1 MKTHKYISKSP
12 ALIRCYLVI
21 ASCILVFSVPTNTL
35 IAQETLPSEQVEVLK
50 NFDAQLTSAKKIHA
64 TPKVPVFDTSKTILH
79 FAPKEFEQS
88 PDFTSHS
95 LQMASGQH
103 DEIPSLHNGHVDFA
117 IGLPSRIQLHAA
129 YRIIDPGNYAL
140 GFQILH
146 EEASSDFISF
156 QQYRNQGAK
165 MSSSFILNKS
175 VELEASASYVRQTR
189 YLYGKPGV
197 DTLNRAA
204 LQRDI
209 DIIDLQL
216 GGKFFMDN
224 PQQDLNMHTEFSYL
238 LDGFASSERNFLID
252 LDYRYHVNSNHS
264 IQLMSSIDLSRL
276 QDTLIRN
283 LNNFLLHPSY
293 QLNNNDLTIRLGYK
307 IYNHIDK
314 FSYFP
319 QLYVS
324 YALRGAKLQVF
335 GAING
340 GLTKNN
346 YRNVISSNPFV
357 QARLDSLANTE
368 EIQYSVG
375 MTGVN
380 GAFRYSLQ
388 SGLKTNKNVL
398 FFTYKNDG
406 TEAGFFRDLYDDA
419 IIPYFSGSFV
429 FDVNSQLAIQSDI
442 DINFYQVSTLASHF
456 HKPLFESYHKIT
468 WQPQNLKWSVEGDY
482 WLVGGIPYK
491 DSETEVKFL
500 KPINAVSV
508 TGNYIIS
515 NSLRSY
521 LQIRN
526 VLGQRWER
534 WLNYPGYSINILA
547 GIQYKIK

>member
-1 MKTHKYISKSP
+1 MMTHTYIAKSP
-12 ALIRCYLVI
+12 ILIRSYLIIV
-21 ASCILVFSVPTNTL
+21 AFILGSSVTKNTL
-35 IAQETLPSEQVEVLK
+35 VAQETLPSEQVEVLK
-50 NFDAQLTSAKKIHA
+50 NFEAQLTSAKKIHA
-64 TPKVPVFDTSKTILH
+64 TPKVPVFDTSKTILN
-79 FAPKEFEQS
+79 FAPKEFANS
-88 PDFTSHS
+88 PELTSHS
-95 LQMASGQH
+95 LQMASWQS
-103 DEIPSLHNGHVDFA
+103 DETPSLHKGHVDFA
-117 IGLPSRIQLHAA
+117 IGLPNRIQLHAD
-129 YRIIDPGNYAL
+129 YRINDPGNYAL

-146 EEASSDFISF
+146 EEASSDYIPF
-156 QQYRNQGAK
+156 QQYRNQAAK
-165 MSSSFILNKS
+165 MSSSFILNES
-175 VELEASASYVRQTR
+175 VELDASASYYRQTR

-209 DIIDLQL
+209 DIIELQL
-216 GGKFFMDN
+216 GGNFFMDN
-224 PQQDLNMHTEFSYL
+224 PKQDLNMLTEFSYL

-252 LDYRYHVNSNHS
+252 MDYRYNVNSNHS
-264 IQLMSSIDLSRL
+264 LQLMTSIDLSRL
-276 QDTLIRN
+276 QDTMIRN

-319 QLYVS
+319 QLHVS
-324 YALRGAKLQVF
+324 YALSGAKLQVF

-340 GLTKNN
+340 GLAKNN

-380 GAFRYSLQ
+380 GGFRYSFQ
-388 SGLKTNKNVL
+388 AGLKTNKNVL
-398 FFTYKNDG
+398 FFTYRNDG
-406 TEAGFFRDLYDDA
+406 TEAGFFKDLYDDA

-429 FDVNSQLAIQSDI
+429 FDVNTQLAIESDI

-456 HKPLFESYHKIT
+456 HKPLFESYHKIS
-468 WQPQNLKWSVEGDY
+468 WQPHNLKWSVEGDY

-491 DSETEVKFL
+491 DSESEAKFL

-508 TGNYIIS
+508 TGNYVIS
-515 NSLRSY
+515 NSLNSY

-534 WLNYPGYSINILA
+534 WLNYPGYSVNFLA